1 MLKLTV
7 HLQGWHSSFS
17 QAFHQEYNLHVIYF
31 HPRENKIPYRALAI
45 YVVCKI
51 PSPGY
56 WFSAWRQLYMGFWL
70 SEFDARSLFL
80 RVISFRPETTLY
92 MGLRQSM
99 FYARSPFGLLVFTPK
114 QNTVIYGNDYALVL
128 RNFIWPLVLIG
139 PWRKNERPNGQEC
152 TEASIPLRL
161 GEEGSHRCVASMNAW
176 MK

>member
-7 HLQGWHSSFS
+7 HLQGWYSSFS
-17 QAFHQEYNLHVIYF
+17 QAFHQEYNHRVIYF
-31 HPRENKIPYRALAI
+31 HPRENKIPYGTSAI

-56 WFSAWRQLYMGFWL
+56 WFSPRRQLYMGFWL

-114 QNTVIYGNDYALVL
+114 ENTVIYGNDYALVL
-128 RNFIWPLVLIG
+128 RNFIGPSDFGVLDTG
-139 PWRKNERPNGQEC
+139 APKHLSLFVKQK
-152 TEASIPLRL
+152 
-161 GEEGSHRCVASMNAW
+161 GESLAQC
-176 MK
+176 K